1 MQREGTNLLIHSS
14 KKIKDEEKHAC
25 DTFYGQHV
33 QPAKK
38 SKLWIKRITKQS
50 SKNKSKDEENVH
62 IFQNEVLNMDEKH
75 LELNLAI
82 WIKVLS

>member
-1 MQREGTNLLIHSS
+1 MQREGTNLPVHSS
-14 KKIKDEEKHAC
+14 KKINDEEKHAC

-50 SKNKSKDEENVH
+50 SKNKSKDKENIR
-62 IFQNEVLNMDEKH
+62 IFQDEVLNMNEKH
-75 LELNLAI
+75 MKLNLAI
-82 WIKVLS
+82 WIKVHS